1 MNGYVVLVA
10 SLVLYL
16 FDVAVDCLVF
26 VVNCMLVCQKRL
38 IFILILI
45 LILILNISHTEP
57 NSRKW
62 PKPVFMN
69 ND

>member
-16 FDVAVDCLVF
+16 FDVGVDCLVF

-38 IFILILI
+38 ILILI
-45 LILILNISHTEP
+45 LFFLFLIDVGVISKEKELQFV
-57 NSRKW
+57 RYIW
-62 PKPVFMN
+62 
-69 ND
+69 